1 MTLTVLELIV
11 SEGKK
16 IGNIRFNSETGMK
29 LEKEKIESPYS
40 KWLANEGLLTRGQDY
55 SSMGLEKYISN
66 AQSCLKKNMGEE
78 VTVRKVNLSPEKE
91 MALMKYYAQ
100 K

>member
-1 MTLTVLELIV
+1 MTLTVLEIIA

-16 IGNIRFNSETGMK
+16 IGNIKFNSETGMK
-29 LEKEKIESPYS
+29 LEKERIDYPYS
-40 KWLANEGLLTRGQDY
+40 KWLANEGLLTKGQDY
-55 SSMGLEKYISN
+55 SSMGLENYISN
-66 AQSCLKKNMGEE
+66 AQNCLKKNMKEE
-78 VTVRKVNLSPEKE
+78 MTVKRVNLSPEKE